1 MQMSDPERAVR
12 KQHRSR
18 LRILRNILMLALMCV
33 PLLIAMVI
41 FSQVYTTSPPELRNS
56 YLALLATLSIFDM
69 PVIITLSLALL
80 IVEGLITQEAAE
92 AWRQFANQTGL
103 TYPKKTGRAF
113 LQRLTSIQIFNR
125 DVGQVSGLYQGH
137 QVSVYAKRAAK
148 YKSWTTYMTLEL
160 KQNSGG
166 DLTLTY
172 VHYPDPYALIEAKL
186 TTFNQAFEIQQQ
198 PGHFGDSILTSP
210 SLRTRLLR
218 IHQGT
223 TLRIHKSQIKL
234 QQPVQRGGIGGPG
247 ISGIEQD
254 IAYLRFLLDL
264 LSDIAKT
271 IEASSPAKA

>member
-1 MQMSDPERAVR
+1 
-12 KQHRSR
+12 
-18 LRILRNILMLALMCV
+18 
-33 PLLIAMVI
+33 
-41 FSQVYTTSPPELRNS
+41 
-56 YLALLATLSIFDM
+56 M

-113 LQRLTSIQIFNR
+113 LQRLTPIQIFNR

-172 VHYPDPYALIEAKL
+172 VHYPDPYALIEAKP